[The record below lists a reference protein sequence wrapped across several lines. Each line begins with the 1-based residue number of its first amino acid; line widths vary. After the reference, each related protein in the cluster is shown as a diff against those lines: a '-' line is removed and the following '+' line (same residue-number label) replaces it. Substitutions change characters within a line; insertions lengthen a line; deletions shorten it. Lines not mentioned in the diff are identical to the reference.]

1 MMKNFV
7 KFAVMMCL
15 VLTAVLPACAEPS
28 EMLKKIYDA
37 LLSEKSDFSQGKAI
51 YAEYYPETKYDAELT
66 DEAITISISGNEYMA
81 DGSWTFVED
90 GDYLTITIPSDDFS
104 GYMQARN
111 ILNAVGICYDMDS
124 HLLNGYI
131 NGLSAK
137 DLENK
142 YFVTKNNEENKT
154 AAISIYAAG
163 PYDMKELD
171 EMILDKDSLDFEP
184 LTEDFLSQAS
194 SVGKVF
200 MLANGNADDLK
211 ILVGEYGEL
220 DNVAYQSLVNVV
232 NVLQPKGWEAFASEY
247 KELADAETAAYSV
260 KLNPGEE
267 AVREMIEE
275 DRTGWS
281 FILTHFGE

>member
-7 KFAVMMCL
+7 KFAVMMGL
-15 VLTAVLPACAEPS
+15 VLTAVLPVCAEPS
-28 EMLKKIYDA
+28 EMLKSIYDA

-66 DEAITISISGNEYMA
+66 DEAITISISGNEYME

-137 DLENK
+137 DLVNK

-260 KLNPGEE
+260 KLNPSEE
-267 AVREMIEE
+267 EVREMIEE

>member
-1 MMKNFV
+1 MMKIFV
-7 KFAVMMCL
+7 KFAVMMGL
-15 VLTAVLPACAEPS
+15 VLTAVLPVCAEPS

-37 LLSEKSDFSQGKAI
+37 LLSQESVFSKGKAI

-66 DEAITISISGNEYMA
+66 DEAITISISGNEYMP
-81 DGSWTFVED
+81 DGSWTFAED
-90 GDYLTITIPSDDFS
+90 GDYLKLTIPSDDFS
-104 GYMQARN
+104 GYMQATN
-111 ILNAVGICYDMDS
+111 ILNAVGICYGMDS
-124 HLLNGYI
+124 HLLSGYV

-137 DLENK
+137 GLENK
-142 YFVTKNNEENKT
+142 YFVTKNDEENKT
-154 AAISIYAAG
+154 YEISIYAAG

-200 MLANGNADDLK
+200 MLANGNVDDLK

-220 DNVAYQSLVNVV
+220 DDLAYQSLMNVV
-232 NVLQPKGWEAFASEY
+232 NVLQPKGWETFASEY
-247 KELADAETAAYSV
+247 KELADAQTDAYSV
-260 KLNPGEE
+260 KLNPSEE
-267 AVREMIEE
+267 EVHEMIEE

>member
-15 VLTAVLPACAEPS
+15 VLTAVLPVCAEPS

-37 LLSEKSDFSQGKAI
+37 LLSEESDFSKGKAI
-51 YAEYYPETKYDAELT
+51 YAEYYPETKYEAELT
-66 DEAITISISGNEYMA
+66 DEAITISISGNEYME

-142 YFVTKNNEENKT
+142 YFVIKNDEENKT
-154 AAISIYAAG
+154 GAISIYAAG
-163 PYDMKELD
+163 PYDMKELE

-184 LTEDFLSQAS
+184 LTEDFLSMAS

-200 MLANGNADDLK
+200 MLANGSVDDLK

-220 DNVAYQSLVNVV
+220 DDLAYQSLMNVV
-232 NVLQPKGWEAFASEY
+232 NVLQPKGWETFASEY
-247 KELADAETAAYSV
+247 KELADAQTDAYTV
-260 KLNPGEE
+260 KLNPSEE
-267 AVREMIEE
+267 EVHEMIEE

>member
-1 MMKNFV
+1 MKNFV
-7 KFAVMMCL
+7 KFAVMMGL
-15 VLTAVLPACAEPS
+15 VLTAVLPVCAEPS
-28 EMLKKIYDA
+28 EMLKSIYDA

-66 DEAITISISGNEYMA
+66 DEAITISISGNEYME

-137 DLENK
+137 DLGNK

-260 KLNPGEE
+260 KLNPSEE
-267 AVREMIEE
+267 EVREMIEE

-281 FILTHFGE
+281 SILTHFGE

>member
-1 MMKNFV
+1 MKNFV

-15 VLTAVLPACAEPS
+15 VLTAVLPVCAEPS
-28 EMLKKIYDA
+28 EMLKSIYDA

-66 DEAITISISGNEYMA
+66 DEAITISISGNEYME

-142 YFVTKNNEENKT
+142 YFVIKNDEENKT

>member
-7 KFAVMMCL
+7 KFAVMICL
-15 VLTAVLPACAEPS
+15 VLTAVLPVCAEPS
-28 EMLKKIYDA
+28 EMLKSIYDA

-66 DEAITISISGNEYMA
+66 DEAITISISGNEYME

-142 YFVTKNNEENKT
+142 YFVIKNDEENKT

-211 ILVGEYGEL
+211 ILVGEYGKL

>member
-7 KFAVMMCL
+7 KFAVMICL
-15 VLTAVLPACAEPS
+15 VLTAVLPVCAEPS
-28 EMLKKIYDA
+28 EMLKSIYDA

-66 DEAITISISGNEYMA
+66 DEAITISISGNEYME

-142 YFVTKNNEENKT
+142 YFVIKNDEENKT